1 MAELTRR
8 DRVMAAGRLDG
19 LAEELDR
26 ISTWLSVNDQD
37 KAACLV
43 ECAARDLRATA
54 WLVKPDDHSRPEGW
68 LVRSNGAG

>member
-1 MAELTRR
+1 MRR
-8 DRVMAAGRLDG
+8 LSTWDQV
-19 LAEELDR
+19 
-26 ISTWLSVNDQD
+26 STWLSLHDQD

-68 LVRSNGAG
+68 LSSTNSHR

>member
-8 DRVMAAGRLDG
+8 DRMTAAGDLDAQ
-19 LAEELDR
+19 AEHLDQV
-26 ISTWLSVNDQD
+26 STWLSLHDQD

-68 LVRSNGAG
+68 LSSTNSHR